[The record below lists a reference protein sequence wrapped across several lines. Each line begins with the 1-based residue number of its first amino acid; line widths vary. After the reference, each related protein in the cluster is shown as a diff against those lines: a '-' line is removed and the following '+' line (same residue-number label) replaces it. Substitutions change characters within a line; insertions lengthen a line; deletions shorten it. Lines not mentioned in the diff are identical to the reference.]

1 MADDFGSGL
10 AAPLDIS
17 AQAVNAMPDNSAP
30 ALDNSGTLPSRGL
43 PTPQPDQNP
52 LQQFGSSLAK
62 MLPGAH
68 YAPPDPG
75 SDALDQSASLL
86 QQRIDRASK
95 IATNPLAQLFA
106 PESVQ
111 AARDF
116 VPKATEQLRTIAQ
129 QKAQVQAGRAQAQSM
144 GLTPDE
150 APDQATQDDRIQVA
164 QAKAL
169 KGDMRAFQGL
179 QAVAPDHAAA
189 IAPQV
194 YATVAGHLN
203 NAQLAFDSLAGM
215 TNEGQYQAKLRQLR
229 QDGTLTDLEGMGMK
243 IPPSFEAFN
252 STKAAEGLALRNAR
266 IAINTTG
273 QQLED
278 RNTYQPMPKDEA
290 ATYAGRWTTAYGDH
304 ITNGSPSRNAA
315 SNTRG
320 NVINGLA
327 VPEALGRGGVLG
339 NAEQRTQIG
348 KDFATA
354 VPEKDLEKYRNF
366 NRTYALATQDA
377 KGNAIPSGG
386 AVDPKTGRKTF
397 INDNPNVQQGIAEGL
412 ASMLRGGTGGATAG
426 LLNIE
431 SDKRGAVQSVFDK
444 IQTAY
449 AGAMN
454 TLTGEQVRPY
464 LTQLTE
470 QQQRQVLDGLK
481 GYTGS
486 SITDRSLAVA
496 RRAGALGFGPDALGL
511 GKDEAGD
518 SVNAAI
524 EEGRQ
529 AQIARMRPNFQ
540 AIGGG
545 DGVLQLGAQR
555 PGASAIGMPPGSQP
569 YNQLPGAQPL
579 LTPVQQAGQG
589 GGAPQPGGDASPAP
603 PSSPP
608 SVGGGAGTPPSAAPQ
623 PVTVA
628 GQQVNVALPPGASP
642 AYVASLQRIE
652 SGNERN
658 PWTSGTPNSSA
669 SGAFQAIKGTWDQYK
684 PPGAPARAADAT
696 PQQQADFLSN
706 FTARNATA
714 LATAGLPVNDTSLYV
729 AHNLGAAGG
738 AKLMQADPNAD
749 ARSIVGE
756 AAARNNPMFF
766 KGKPTV
772 ATVLQRYAD
781 AVGAGAPQPAAP
793 ASPAET
799 AYLTPK
805 QRESLARRGID
816 TSAPGPTP
824 EEQAAQWPQT
834 KQGLAGIA
842 PAALGTV
849 GALAGGAAGGPAGAV
864 AGGAAGSG
872 AGQALKDYVQGNPQ
886 SPAKIAEQAA
896 LGGVLGV
903 ASEARPLLAAA
914 GRVVGS
920 GAIEAGAKAVEGGSG
935 PDVIDAGVK
944 GAAEAA
950 GGEAFGRALGMVGH
964 KVFSLFSPD
973 AKAGVQA
980 AAKTYADSAKVLET
994 ESPKIPGAAGA
1005 AATDNPKYVAAEAAK
1020 DKAEK
1025 TLKDA
1030 GLNPEEAAYAH
1041 RVSSEGVPLQE
1052 AQVSKP
1058 GALEQRDIGQG
1069 YQQLKAEVGAKGVG
1083 AVKAAPK
1090 LADGPMAAV
1099 ASKQVSAAHAELAE
1113 RTEMA
1118 ITAPAANW
1126 QEKWQQLQDARSNL
1140 LQAERDALSSTEA
1153 GKTQTAK
1160 DMRTL
1165 ADTVRTQQAK
1175 AADYVFGAKQGP
1187 QVMQR
1192 LNALDVRYRRLMDAT
1207 NGGDLVQAAGLKG
1220 AAGREAD
1227 QKFKAFAAGDPTAI
1241 AAWNAMR
1248 NAVNNSPNYEKGIY
1262 NIMAVEKTPYLGK
1275 MVSYVRMIGS
1285 FNRWMQERAAG
1296 SPAKFSDILSGLPSG
1311 GGQTARNVGGTIGQR
1326 AAVQGVGASP

>member
-1 MADDFGSGL
+1 MADDFGGGL
-10 AAPLDIS
+10 SAPLDIS
-17 AQAVNAMPDNSAP
+17 AQAINAMPDSSAP
-30 ALDNSGTLPSRGL
+30 AIDNSGMLPTKM
-43 PTPQPDQNP
+43 PTPQANP
-52 LQQFGSSLAK
+52 TQQFGSFLAN

-68 YAPPDPG
+68 YTAPDPA
-75 SDALDQSASLL
+75 SSALDQSLSLL
-86 QQRIDRASK
+86 QQRIDRASS
-95 IATNPLAQLFA
+95 IATNPIAQLFA
-106 PESVQ
+106 PEQVQ

-169 KGDMRAFQGL
+169 KGDMRSFQGL

-203 NAQLAFDSLAGM
+203 NAQTAFDSLAGM
-215 TNEGQYQAKLRQLR
+215 TNEGQYRAKVNQLR
-229 QDGTLTDLEGMGMK
+229 QDGTLTDLESLGLK
-243 IPPSFEAFN
+243 IPPSFDAFN
-252 STKAAEGLALRNAR
+252 SSKAAEGLALRNAR

-278 RNTYQPMPKDEA
+278 RNTYQPMAKDEA
-290 ATYAGRWTTAYGDH
+290 ATYDGRLTTVYGDKV
-304 ITNGSPSRNAA
+304 TNGSWSRNAA

-320 NVINGLA
+320 FVNNGLA
-327 VPEALGRGGVLG
+327 VPDALGKGGTLG
-339 NAEQRTQIG
+339 NADQRKQIG
-348 KDFATA
+348 DEFAAA
-354 VPEKDLEKYRNF
+354 VPPKDLEKYRSF
-366 NRTYALATQDA
+366 SRTYALATQDG
-377 KGNAIPSGG
+377 KGNPIPSGG

-412 ASMLRGGTGGATAG
+412 ASMLRGGTGGATSG

-431 SDKRGAVQSVFDK
+431 ADKRGAVQSVFDK

-449 AGAMN
+449 AGTMN

-496 RRAGALGFGPDALGL
+496 RRAGALGFGADALGL
-511 GKDEAGD
+511 GKDEAGG

-555 PGASAIGMPPGSQP
+555 PGASAIGLPPGAQP
-569 YNQLPGAQPL
+569 YNQLPGATPL
-579 LTPVQQAGQG
+579 LTPVQQASQNAPASSGGTAKPASPNPQPS
-589 GGAPQPGGDASPAP
+589 GGAGPQLDPSLVTAVKGFEGFTPKAQWDYKQHSNGYGTKAQSPNETIDQPTADARLTSELGKAQASVDSFAPGLPEGARKALTSLTYNAGPGWMKAGLGDAVKSGDMDKAQSLLLQYNKAGGKEEPGLTARRQQEASWFDQPGGGSATSAP
-603 PSSPP
+603 P
-608 SVGGGAGTPPSAAPQ
+608 AAAAP
-623 PVTVA
+623 
-628 GQQVNVALPPGASP
+628 
-642 AYVASLQRIE
+642 
-652 SGNERN
+652 
-658 PWTSGTPNSSA
+658 
-669 SGAFQAIKGTWDQYK
+669 
-684 PPGAPARAADAT
+684 
-696 PQQQADFLSN
+696 
-706 FTARNATA
+706 
-714 LATAGLPVNDTSLYV
+714 
-729 AHNLGAAGG
+729 
-738 AKLMQADPNAD
+738 
-749 ARSIVGE
+749 E
-756 AAARNNPMFF
+756 A
-766 KGKPTV
+766 
-772 ATVLQRYAD
+772 
-781 AVGAGAPQPAAP
+781 
-793 ASPAET
+793 

-805 QRESLARRGID
+805 QREAMARRGID
-816 TSAPGPTP
+816 TSASPRGPSP
-824 EEQAAQWPQT
+824 EQQAAMDADRRNVV
-834 KQGLAGIA
+834 GAA
-842 PAALGTV
+842 PAALGTL
-849 GALAGGAAGGPAGAV
+849 GAFGGGAVGGVPGAV
-864 AGGAAGSG
+864 AGGALGSG
-872 AGQALKDYVQGNPQ
+872 AGQALKDYVRGNAQ

-914 GRVVGS
+914 GRVAGS
-920 GAIEAGAKAVEGGSG
+920 GAIEAGSTAAQGGSG
-935 PDVIDAGVK
+935 PDVVDAAMRG
-944 GAAEAA
+944 GAEAA

-980 AAKTYADSAKVLET
+980 AAKAYADSSKVLET
-994 ESPKIPGAAGA
+994 ELPKTPGVGGAAG
-1005 AATDNPKYVAAEAAK
+1005 TDNPKYTAAEAAQT
-1020 DKAEK
+1020 KAEQ

-1030 GLNPEEAAYAH
+1030 GLDPEEAAYAH
-1041 RVSSEGVPLQE
+1041 KVSSEGVPLQE
-1052 AQVSKP
+1052 AQASKP
-1058 GALEQRDIGQG
+1058 GALEKQSIGAG
-1069 YQQLKAEVGAKGVG
+1069 YDQLRAEVGNAGVG

-1090 LADGPMAAV
+1090 LPDGPIAAV
-1099 ASKQVSAAHAELAE
+1099 DSKQVSAAHAELAQ

-1126 QEKWQQLQDARSNL
+1126 QEKWGQLQDARSNL
-1140 LQAERDALSSTEA
+1140 LQAERDAFSSTA
-1153 GKTQTAK
+1153 TGKTQTAA

-1165 ADTVRTQQAK
+1165 ANTVRAQQAK
-1175 AADYVFGAKQGP
+1175 AADYVFGPQQGP

-1192 LNALDVRYRRLMDAT
+1192 LKMLDVRYRNLMEAT
-1207 NGGDLVQAAGLKG
+1207 NGGDLSQAAGLEG

-1227 QKFKAFAAGDPTAI
+1227 QKFRAFAAGDPTAI

-1248 NAVNNSPNYEKGIY
+1248 RSAGGPSYEKGIY
-1262 NIMAVEKTPYLGK
+1262 NIMAVEKIPILGK
-1275 MVSYVRMIGS
+1275 VVTGARALGS
-1285 FNRWMQERAAG
+1285 LNKWMQERAAG
-1296 SPAKFSDILSGLPSG
+1296 SPAKFSDILSGLPDSG
-1311 GGQTARNVGGTIGQR
+1311 AQTARNIAGTVAQR
-1326 AAVQGVGASP
+1326 GAVQGVGASP